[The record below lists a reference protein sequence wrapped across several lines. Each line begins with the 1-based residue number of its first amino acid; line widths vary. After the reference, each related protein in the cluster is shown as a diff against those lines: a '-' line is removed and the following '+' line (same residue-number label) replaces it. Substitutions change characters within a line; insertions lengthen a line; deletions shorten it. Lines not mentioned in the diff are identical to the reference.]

1 MFIHWALTVASVSS
15 FFLIISFL
23 FCCILFK
30 LISCYS
36 SCRILF
42 CTGYVSY
49 FGCCHTIS
57 ALLRQMKYIIL
68 NIYTITIKITIFLIV
83 VQKPKLFLTQP
94 CDWYKELM
102 CKNNYCGTCPSCLCQ
117 QCDREKKSI
126 MLHTC
131 VVTYYFTAQD
141 KTVPH
146 RGQAGLP

>member
-1 MFIHWALTVASVSS
+1 
-15 FFLIISFL
+15 
-23 FCCILFK
+23 
-30 LISCYS
+30 
-36 SCRILF
+36 
-42 CTGYVSY
+42 
-49 FGCCHTIS
+49 
-57 ALLRQMKYIIL
+57 MKYIIL

-83 VQKPKLFLTQP
+83 VQKLKLFLTQP

-117 QCDREKKSI
+117 QCDRGKKSI

-131 VVTYYFTAQD
+131 VITYYFTVQD